1 MIGSSFNLSPISS
14 FYSYLRAEFA
24 LSCSE
29 LTNPHCYLALTD
41 NCRDFSLLSKPIK
54 TLAYS
59 LKGSYL
65 LQWLFIYVYSLCYS
79 AVTVIFLSSQYE
91 SFTLQERKERK
102 VVKTLEIKNPK

>member
-1 MIGSSFNLSPISS
+1 MGYIYVCAFSDSMVSDRFKLPISS

-41 NCRDFSLLSKPIK
+41 NWRDFSLLSKPIK

-65 LQWLFIYVYSLCYS
+65 LQWLFIATYTVYVIL
-79 AVTVIFLSSQYE
+79 L
-91 SFTLQERKERK
+91 
-102 VVKTLEIKNPK
+102 